1 MCDLAVAQALHHQL
15 HDLKFPRRQR
25 AEGRRTETL
34 CASRLRRF
42 AECGD
47 PCGKSGSRFP
57 CQQGLQ
63 EAVVFRERHHKAVR
77 PGVRK
82 RLLQPCVRRLGLAQP
97 GIRRCRLDAD
107 VQRHQRVVHRLARR
121 QQLCAAPHHLGIR
134 PLGKIHL
141 VFDHFHHGL
150 ARREQMD
157 VREPVL
163 RKDFRNLVRF
173 APQRMIIGARG
184 APDVDP

>member
-1 MCDLAVAQALHHQL
+1 MRDLAVTQTLRHQL
-15 HDLKFPRRQR
+15 HDLKFPRRQC
-25 AEGRRTETL
+25 AESRRPETL

-42 AECGD
+42 AERGD
-47 PCGKSGSRFP
+47 PRGKSGSRFS

-97 GIRRCRLDAD
+97 GIRRRRLYTD
-107 VQRHQRVVHRLARR
+107 VQRHQRIVHRLARR
-121 QQLCAAPHHLGIR
+121 QQLRAAPHHLGICA
-134 PLGKIHL
+134 LSKIHL

-157 VREPVL
+157 VRKPVL
-163 RKDFRNLVRF
+163 RKDFRDLVRF